1 VLITSTADL
10 PPHLRRV
17 GRGTDKKPDGAV
29 EIAFPP
35 DGARVDLGLS
45 DALAPGQAA
54 VQRGAELALHV
65 RNGRPP
71 FVWLVNG
78 RPVALEPYARAARWR
93 PDGPGFAE
101 IAVVDAAGAASRVTV
116 FIE

>member
-1 VLITSTADL
+1 MLIASTADL
-10 PPHLRRV
+10 PPNLRRV
-17 GRGTDKKPDGAV
+17 GQGTDKTPDGAV

-45 DALAPGQAA
+45 DALASGQDAGE
-54 VQRGAELALHV
+54 RGAELALQV

-78 RPVALEPYARAARWR
+78 RPIAREPYARDARWR

-101 IAVVDAAGAASRVTV
+101 SP
-116 FIE
+116 